1 VAGETRN
8 ALHSAGFKMGKMKLL
23 ILLSSLLQVGIGIGA
38 TLLALGFVGQLA
50 KKALEDVDKTPDGP

>member
-1 VAGETRN
+1 
-8 ALHSAGFKMGKMKLL
+8 MKLL